1 MAVYNTGITRSQ
13 APASGSD
20 SLVPEP
26 LVADI
31 IQNLPNESVI
41 LKMSK
46 PVQMSTTTSR
56 IPVLSLLPI
65 AYFVGG
71 DSLPNNQTLKQTAT
85 MQWTNVKLI
94 VEEIAAIV
102 PIPDSYIADANV
114 PIWDEVRPRLIE
126 AIGKVVDQ
134 ACLFGVG
141 LPSTWSPAIV
151 PTAVASGN
159 TRTTGSDLDISQS
172 LALLAEQI
180 TKEGITNL
188 NGWVARPGM
197 KWKLIAQRSSGTA
210 VNLPIYEPDLQ
221 DGRGGNLYGYP
232 FQECANGAWD
242 PTVADMIAGD
252 WSKALVGIRQDMT
265 FKMFDQGVITDNN
278 GVVLWNA
285 MQNDGQ
291 ALRVVMRMA
300 FATANPVTSLRPN
313 AATRYPFGVL
323 HAPAGQFS

>member
-1 MAVYNTGITRSQ
+1 MPTYNTGITRAQ

-20 SLVPEP
+20 ALVPEP
-26 LVADI
+26 LVRDI
-31 IQNLPNESVI
+31 IQNLPNESVV
-41 LKMSK
+41 LRMAKQVAMA
-46 PVQMSTTTSR
+46 TTTSR
-56 IPVLSLLPI
+56 IPVLSVLPT

-71 DSLPNNQTLKQTAT
+71 DSLPNNQTLKQTTA
-85 MQWTNVKLI
+85 MQWSNVKLI

-102 PIPDSYIADANV
+102 PIPDAYIADTQV

-126 AIGKVVDQ
+126 SIGQIIDA

-141 LPSTWSPAIV
+141 KPSTWSPAIV
-151 PTAVASGN
+151 PTAIATGN
-159 TRTTGSDLDISQS
+159 TITSGAGTDLPQD
-172 LALLAEQI
+172 LAHLAEQL

-188 NGWVARPGM
+188 NGWVARPGF
-197 KWKLIAQRSSGTA
+197 KWRLVATRSATQ
-210 VNLPIYEPDLQ
+210 NFPIYEPDLQ

-232 FQECANGAWD
+232 FTECTNGAWD
-242 PTVADMIAGD
+242 PTLADMVGGD
-252 WSKALVGIRQDMT
+252 WSKAIVGMRQDMT
-265 FKMFDQGVITDNN
+265 FKMFDQGIISDAS
-278 GVVLWNA
+278 GAVVWNA

-291 ALRVVMRMA
+291 ALRVVLRMA